1 VRPAGSNGTA
11 TYARRSVGDGYAPR
25 VTEESEP
32 GTPEHKQS
40 VRASLAGTLD
50 RWRDAGDLALTP
62 EAGWPLGPPGS
73 SSDTWAVILYVAAGA
88 CDAVGRWSE
97 AAIHGNYSDPTR
109 VREHAGR
116 AAMHIERLAAAVLIE
131 LGEDINPEQVLA
143 EADAFVDEVVDEDN
157 GLPHACDAIGSLLQ
171 ARLVCA
177 EDQLELPASELTD
190 AAAKILAPL
199 LAQYGALN
207 FT

>member
-1 VRPAGSNGTA
+1 M
-11 TYARRSVGDGYAPR
+11 
-25 VTEESEP
+25 TEEWKP

-40 VRASLAGTLD
+40 VRASLAGTLS

-62 EAGWPLGPPGS
+62 EAGWPLGPPGN
-73 SSDTWAVILYVAAGA
+73 SSDTWSVILYVAAGA

-97 AAIHGNYSDPTR
+97 AAVYGNYADPAR
-109 VREHAGR
+109 VRVYAGR
-116 AAMHIERLAAAVLIE
+116 AALQIERLAAAMLIE
-131 LGEDINPEQVLA
+131 LGEHMDPEQVLA
-143 EADAFVDEVVDEDN
+143 EADTFVDEVVDEDN
-157 GLPHACDAIGSLLQ
+157 GLLHACNAIGSLLQ

-177 EDQLELPASELTD
+177 EDQLELPDSEFAH

-199 LAQYGALN
+199 LAQHGALN